1 MELAIPEA
9 LSPISHRRYVDT
21 IQAYVLSLSTND
33 VSVGQGWVFMDWV
46 SLSSGPIADPQI
58 VSDYNDDEEDL
69 VEDHDQNEDRDDV
82 GSHYMVVFLADQ
94 GLPNHMGANQRQR
107 LGLRHG
113 RLGIGQ

>member
-46 SLSSGPIADPQI
+46 SPSSGPIADPQI
-58 VSDYNDDEEDL
+58 ASDYNDDEEDL
-69 VEDHDQNEDRDDV
+69 DEDDEQNDDEGDV
-82 GSHYMVVFLADQ
+82 GSHYMAMFLANQ
-94 GLPNHMGANQRQR
+94 GMQNHMGANQRQR
-107 LGLRHG
+107 LGL
-113 RLGIGQ
+113 